1 MSSNNSIQN
10 LLHINKLTVKSAPNK
25 SRSMRLNTRRT
36 MSNPVIPHSRS
47 NNYVISSPLEAS
59 NSENY
64 EDIIEN
70 PYNML
75 NSKPIE
81 VMKNYISYFNDNASI
96 THNKAIRKYN
106 SSSQMLQF
114 TFHIIKLSDPNE
126 YESDHFFLVSNSDVV
141 YINKAIVK
149 IFLKGIK
156 ETIST
161 TLDVTG
167 NALCSGAIDKKYI
180 IEQFHKNSFCIL
192 SFGINK
198 RNLRSKKEINII
210 KNIGKYDLLGFIF
223 CDFYEHNRTS
233 KKPTIKSVNDC
244 YISLV
249 CSNKKFGSLMIEMA
263 EQMAAFFG
271 FDNMRLSA
279 VETAITYY
287 LKIGYLPIIDKKSKQ
302 TYEYSLSKFLKVPIS
317 KSKKLNSTKTFIKSI
332 TSQRRRSNASN
343 NSTNIRHS
351 KRLQK
356 KRENSKGKGDYILY
370 NVVYD
375 DDENLKMIKKL

>member
-10 LLHINKLTVKSAPNK
+10 LLHINKLTVRSAPNK
-25 SRSMRLNTRRT
+25 SRSARLNTRRT
-36 MSNPVIPHSRS
+36 MSNPVIGHPRS
-47 NNYVISSPLEAS
+47 SNTVISSPLEAS
-59 NSENY
+59 NSEHY

-75 NSKPIE
+75 NSEPIE

-96 THNKAIRKYN
+96 NHNKAITKYN

-126 YESDHFFLVSNSDVV
+126 YELDHFFLVSNNDVV
-141 YINKAIVK
+141 YINRHIVDV
-149 IFLKGIK
+149 FLKGLK
-156 ETIST
+156 KTIGKA
-161 TLDVTG
+161 LDVTG
-167 NALCSGAIDKKYI
+167 NALCSGAINKGYI
-180 IEQFHKNSFCIL
+180 IEQFHENSFCIL

-198 RNLRSKKEINII
+198 KNLRSQKEINFVD
-210 KNIGKYDLLGFIF
+210 NIGKYDLLGFIF

-263 EQMAAFFG
+263 EQMASFFG

-317 KSKKLNSTKTFIKSI
+317 KSKKLNSTKTFIKYT
-332 TSQRRRSNASN
+332 TSQKLRVKSNTQQYS
-343 NSTNIRHS
+343 R
-351 KRLQK
+351 RLQK
-356 KRENSKGKGDYILY
+356 KQENSKGKGNYILH

-375 DDENLKMIKKL
+375 YDNNMKMIKKL